1 MFGTII
7 MDSYKADE
15 AELMAKNID
24 EICSP
29 MDSLGWASTHFGT
42 TTLKMFYTL
51 VWHLICVFGLS
62 NIMGCCLLQKM
73 LVKFV
78 KFKITFQGMKG
89 LDTLYWFSRP
99 CLSQSSIGMKRFIE
113 SS

>member
-29 MDSLGWASTHFGT
+29 MD
-42 TTLKMFYTL
+42 
-51 VWHLICVFGLS
+51 
-62 NIMGCCLLQKM
+62 
-73 LVKFV
+73 
-78 KFKITFQGMKG
+78 
-89 LDTLYWFSRP
+89 
-99 CLSQSSIGMKRFIE
+99 
-113 SS
+113 

>member
-29 MDSLGWASTHFGT
+29 YGFPWVGIC
-42 TTLKMFYTL
+42 
-51 VWHLICVFGLS
+51 WHLLILGL
-62 NIMGCCLLQKM
+62 LH
-73 LVKFV
+73 
-78 KFKITFQGMKG
+78 
-89 LDTLYWFSRP
+89 
-99 CLSQSSIGMKRFIE
+99 
-113 SS
+113 